1 MAFGYGTSALFLL
14 RPDAMRFA
22 SVTLVSLVTLIASP
36 SEAKAW
42 SRDGHRIVC
51 RIAWQLLDE
60 SRRSEIDRLTSTYR
74 DDDGQRL
81 ASFWDAC
88 SFPDEV
94 RAKASNN
101 PAFRRFAVFET
112 WHYANVPRTTTKL
125 PTPPCP
131 GPCVINAVSAHADSL
146 RQASNDKSRSE
157 ALFFLSHWVGDM
169 HQPLHL
175 GYADDRGGNDVRPIE
190 GGFYSVSNIHALW
203 DGGIPGK
210 LFASANWQE
219 FADKLAAEITPAQ
232 RATWIHGTATDWAQE
247 SYNLIT
253 SPKAQYC
260 EWRASGG
267 AMSCEARP
275 GTRTVTEEYQ
285 AEFADDVMM
294 RFQQAGVRLAD
305 LLRNNLTVS
314 PR

>member
-1 MAFGYGTSALFLL
+1 MRVHFLIL
-14 RPDAMRFA
+14 A
-22 SVTLVSLVTLIASP
+22 TLLTLSTP
-36 SEAKAW
+36 REAKAW

-51 RIAWQLLDE
+51 RIAWLLLDDT
-60 SRRSEIDRLTSTYR
+60 RRAEIDRLTSAYR
-74 DDDGQRL
+74 DDDGQPL

-94 RAKASNN
+94 RAKAANN

-112 WHYANVPRTTTKL
+112 WHYANVPRTTTQL
-125 PTPPCP
+125 PDPPCQV
-131 GPCVINAVSAHADSL
+131 PCVINAIPAHADSL
-146 RQASNDKSRSE
+146 RQASNDRSRSE

-175 GYADDRGGNDVRPIE
+175 GYQDDRGGNDIRPIE
-190 GGFYSVSNIHALW
+190 GGYYTVSSMHALW

-210 LFASANWQE
+210 LFASANWQA
-219 FADKLAAEITPAQ
+219 FADQLARDVTPAH
-232 RATWIHGTATDWAQE
+232 RATWIQGSATDWAQE

-253 SPKAQYC
+253 SPRAQYC
-260 EWRASGG
+260 EWLVVGG
-267 AMSCEARP
+267 SMSCMSRP
-275 GTRTVTEEYQ
+275 GNRVISEQYQ

-294 RFQQAGVRLAD
+294 RLQQAGVRLAE
-305 LLRNNLTVS
+305 LIRTNLTVS

>member
-1 MAFGYGTSALFLL
+1 MTSRRFFSILAVVALLATP
-14 RPDAMRFA
+14 R
-22 SVTLVSLVTLIASP
+22 
-36 SEAKAW
+36 EARAW

-51 RIAWQLLDE
+51 RIAWLLLDDA
-60 SRRSEIDRLTSTYR
+60 RRAEIDRLTSAYR
-74 DDDGQRL
+74 DDDGQPL

-94 RAKASNN
+94 RAKAANN

-112 WHYANVPRTTTKL
+112 WHYANVPRTTTQL
-125 PTPPCP
+125 PDPPCHV
-131 GPCVINAVSAHADSL
+131 PCVINAIPAHADSL
-146 RQASNDKSRSE
+146 RRANDDRSRSE

-175 GYADDRGGNDVRPIE
+175 GYQDDRGGNDIRPIE
-190 GGFYSVSNIHALW
+190 GGYYTVSSMHALW

-210 LFASANWQE
+210 LFASANWQA
-219 FADKLAAEITPAQ
+219 FADQLAREVTPAQ
-232 RATWIHGTATDWAQE
+232 RATWIQGSATDWAQE

-260 EWRASGG
+260 EWQVVGG
-267 AMSCEARP
+267 SMSCMSRP
-275 GTRTVTEEYQ
+275 GSRVISEQYQ
-285 AEFADDVMM
+285 AEFADDVML
-294 RFQQAGVRLAD
+294 RLQQAGVRLAE
-305 LLRNNLTVS
+305 LIRTNLTVS

>member
-1 MAFGYGTSALFLL
+1 
-14 RPDAMRFA
+14 MRFA
-22 SVTLVSLVTLIASP
+22 SLTIVTLLTLSTP
-36 SEAKAW
+36 REALAW

-94 RAKASNN
+94 RAKATNN
-101 PAFRRFAVFET
+101 QAFRRFAVFET

-131 GPCVINAVSAHADSL
+131 GPCVINAISAHADSL
-146 RQASNDKSRSE
+146 RQAVNDKSRSE

-190 GGFYSVSNIHALW
+190 GGFYSVFNIHALW

-232 RATWIHGTATDWAQE
+232 RATWIQGTATDWAQE

-260 EWRASGG
+260 EWRAGG
-267 AMSCEARP
+267 GTMSCDARP
-275 GTRTVTEEYQ
+275 GSRTITAEYQ

-294 RFQQAGVRLAD
+294 RFQQAGVRLAE
-305 LLRNNLTVS
+305 LIRNNLTVS

>member
-1 MAFGYGTSALFLL
+1 
-14 RPDAMRFA
+14 MRFG
-22 SVTLVSLVTLIASP
+22 SVTLVSLLTLIASP

-94 RAKASNN
+94 RAKAANN

-131 GPCVINAVSAHADSL
+131 GPCVINAIPAHADSL
-146 RQASNDKSRSE
+146 RQSNNDKSRSE

-175 GYADDRGGNDVRPIE
+175 GYADDRGGNDVRPVE
-190 GGFYSVSNIHALW
+190 GGFYSVSNMHALW
-203 DGGIPGK
+203 DGGIAGK
-210 LFASANWQE
+210 LFASANWQD

-232 RATWIHGTATDWAQE
+232 RATWIQGTATDWAQE

-253 SPKAQYC
+253 SPKAEYC

-267 AMSCEARP
+267 SMSCEPRP
-275 GTRTVTEEYQ
+275 GSRNVTAEYQ

-294 RFQQAGVRLAD
+294 RFQQAGVRLAE
-305 LLRNNLTVS
+305 LIRNNLPVS

>member
-1 MAFGYGTSALFLL
+1 
-14 RPDAMRFA
+14 MRFA
-22 SVTLVSLVTLIASP
+22 SLTIATLLTLSTP
-36 SEAKAW
+36 SEALAW

-51 RIAWQLLDE
+51 RIAWQLLDQA
-60 SRRSEIDRLTSTYR
+60 RRAEVDRLTSTYR
-74 DDDGQRL
+74 DDNGQPL
-81 ASFWDAC
+81 TSFWDAC

-94 RAKASNN
+94 RARATSN
-101 PAFRRFAVFET
+101 PAFRRFAVFEI

-125 PTPPCP
+125 PSPPCP
-131 GPCVINAVSAHADSL
+131 GPCVINAISAHGDSL
-146 RQASNDKSRSE
+146 RQASNDRSRSE

-190 GGFYSVSNIHALW
+190 GGFYSVSNMHALW

-219 FADKLAAEITPAQ
+219 FADKLASEITPAQ
-232 RATWIHGTATDWAQE
+232 RSTWIEGTATDWAQE

-267 AMSCEARP
+267 SMSCEARP
-275 GTRTVTEEYQ
+275 GSRTITADYQ

-294 RFQQAGVRLAD
+294 RFQQAGVRLAE
-305 LLRNNLTVS
+305 LIRNNLMVS
-314 PR
+314 AR